1 MSDYPSK
8 SIISRPKVKNIQT
21 KLSPGRDIVF
31 NKGIQIE
38 NRYFLI
44 EIIKKTDRLRIM
56 MFDPKISEN
65 YSLEVLMPDA
75 VNLMRGK
82 EDYDYLVS
90 LFRLESDEIVLINP
104 KDD

>member
-1 MSDYPSK
+1 
-8 SIISRPKVKNIQT
+8 
-21 KLSPGRDIVF
+21 
-31 NKGIQIE
+31 
-38 NRYFLI
+38 
-44 EIIKKTDRLRIM
+44 M